1 MIGAILFWVVVMIA
15 LVYFVGMASLK
26 KALSTTRK
34 MTVSV
39 SRNIVDSYSKGM
51 EVATKYSDEKS
62 IFDRI
67 KEGLKEEKE
76 EEKKS

>member
-1 MIGAILFWVVVMIA
+1 MILGVLLCVAIFVA
-15 LVYFVGMASLK
+15 LVYFVGMPSLK
-26 KALSTTRK
+26 KALFTTRK

-39 SRNIVDSYSKGM
+39 SRNLVNSYSSGM
-51 EVATKYSDEKS
+51 EEVIKYSDEKS

-76 EEKKS
+76 VNK